1 VDASRY
7 SCEGG
12 RVFRSGSKSEGEGVL
27 VGIGRGV
34 GVGVAVD
41 VGGRI
46 VGDGV
51 AAEVSK
57 VWILLNAT
65 REAVRTLGAQPLRT
79 SHKVRKIQ
87 SGFFNRPGIVIYLQP

>member
-57 VWILLNAT
+57 V
-65 REAVRTLGAQPLRT
+65 VRTLGAQPLRT